1 MFDDIE
7 GDPEKEDETKNLI
20 EKTPMQGPFDK
31 KVFGDDDSVAQ
42 LDKQSS
48 VASMKP
54 GEVDRLSMPSG
65 SASNLRRGGSKSRF
79 KSKKSPKSGPG
90 ASKTKLSDDII

>member
-20 EKTPMQGPFDK
+20 EKTPLQGPFDK
-31 KVFGDDDSVAQ
+31 KMVLGDDDSVAQ

-79 KSKKSPKSGPG
+79 KSKKSPKGG
-90 ASKTKLSDDII
+90 AADASK